1 MINIKI
7 WNVILLNQY
16 YSGKERAIKAILEA
30 KRTGQLARISESIS
44 CIAREL
50 TTDSNAFADVMS
62 KFKGLMIRA
71 HRSGELLQLSQEMMR
86 QSFSNSE
93 LSSQAESSL
102 VSQPT
107 SDGTVDSKASGE
119 ILPVQ

>member
-1 MINIKI
+1 MF
-7 WNVILLNQY
+7 NQY

-71 HRSGELLQLSQEMMR
+71 HRSGELLQLSQEMR

-119 ILPVQ
+119 ILPAQ